1 MLITDKELKRIV
13 SNNRNMQTG
22 RQYYQKNYVKKINI
36 YYEPLFEDYVIEGIV
51 DNGSYE
57 DKCMISV
64 DSQNQIFDY
73 DCDCYW
79 CTADSAC
86 GHIAAILLKV
96 QELSPDNFPFEY
108 RDQEQN
114 KDSFAQRLAEI
125 RRNHE
130 EAILKGEMATT
141 KNIINDFKDTK
152 ISAFNLINQ
161 DKEIDLE
168 PMIVVRIDGA
178 FIKFKV
184 GNDKK
189 YIIKNIPDFLNNIS
203 NNNYVE
209 YGKRLGFLHNIEV
222 FSDDAKKIIDLMK
235 YCLVVYERYCH
246 EYYYN
251 VPKTTNEIKILS
263 ESIDIIY
270 DTLKDLKYNSS
281 ILIYQ
286 ENQLPTIDIKESGK
300 YFLLK
305 IENIDQICGNKNIY
319 KIDDNKIGV
328 TKLDNNGK
336 AAKFIHHCLQKREL
350 YLSKEA
356 VDDFHKYI
364 LDDIKKYFNLTGD
377 ELTNNISDNEILTLY
392 GDINDSEQICVYLKS
407 EQDKQIIYS
416 FDHDG
421 KVTSVNFDLIEN
433 YLKEISDVVDYEKHA
448 IYINLENEK
457 AYTFL
462 NQGLPFL
469 ADYCEIMVS
478 EALKKI
484 GKKSQFNISVGVTI
498 ENDLLAI
505 DVESIDIPS
514 EELAAVLSSY
524 QRKKKFHRLKNGKLL
539 YLDSNELEELD
550 DFMNNYNLKPKMLE
564 DGHLDLNVYRA
575 FSIENNVE
583 NSKYLNFDRSD
594 IFKEVIN
601 NFRNIKKTNYILSK
615 NYDNILRDYQKY
627 GYQWLQSISAYGF
640 GGILADDMGLGKT
653 LQIIALLDENR
664 HADKTSLVICPSS
677 LLLNW
682 QDEIHKFS
690 SNLTCQCVNGSLQKR
705 KAAIDAF
712 NDVDILITTYDYI
725 RRDYKLYQ
733 NHQFEYLVID
743 EAQYIKNPKTK
754 NAASVKTIK
763 AKHRF
768 ALTGTPIEN
777 SLAELWSIFDFLM
790 PDYLFNYHYFQ
801 THYETPIVK
810 NHDEQK
816 QQELKKLISPFIL
829 RRNKKDVL
837 TELPEKIEK
846 TITLEFNE
854 EEHKLYLANLVQV
867 NKSLQEQLNYEKV
880 DRIAILA
887 MLTRL
892 RQICCE
898 PRVLYENITHISSK
912 LEGCLDLIRNFQG
925 NNQKVLLFSSFTA
938 VLDLIIQELKKENI
952 SYYKLTGDT
961 KKEERHR
968 LVKQFQ
974 NDETTVFLISL
985 KAGGTGL
992 NLTAAEAVIHFDPW
1006 WNMSAQ
1012 NQATD
1017 RAHRI
1022 GQQNIV
1028 TVYKLVMKDS
1038 IEEKILELQNKKKNL
1053 ADSFVEGNEGTIT
1066 SMSTDEII
1074 ELFKV

>member
-1 MLITDKELKRIV
+1 MKHLKR
-13 SNNRNMQTG
+13 
-22 RQYYQKNYVKKINI
+22 
-36 YYEPLFEDYVIEGIV
+36 
-51 DNGSYE
+51 
-57 DKCMISV
+57 SV
-64 DSQNQIFDY
+64 
-73 DCDCYW
+73 
-79 CTADSAC
+79 
-86 GHIAAILLKV
+86 
-96 QELSPDNFPFEY
+96 
-108 RDQEQN
+108 
-114 KDSFAQRLAEI
+114 
-125 RRNHE
+125 
-130 EAILKGEMATT
+130 
-141 KNIINDFKDTK
+141 
-152 ISAFNLINQ
+152 
-161 DKEIDLE
+161 
-168 PMIVVRIDGA
+168 
-178 FIKFKV
+178 
-184 GNDKK
+184 
-189 YIIKNIPDFLNNIS
+189 
-203 NNNYVE
+203 
-209 YGKRLGFLHNIEV
+209 
-222 FSDDAKKIIDLMK
+222 
-235 YCLVVYERYCH
+235 
-246 EYYYN
+246 
-251 VPKTTNEIKILS
+251 
-263 ESIDIIY
+263 
-270 DTLKDLKYNSS
+270 
-281 ILIYQ
+281 
-286 ENQLPTIDIKESGK
+286 
-300 YFLLK
+300 
-305 IENIDQICGNKNIY
+305 
-319 KIDDNKIGV
+319 
-328 TKLDNNGK
+328 
-336 AAKFIHHCLQKREL
+336 
-350 YLSKEA
+350 
-356 VDDFHKYI
+356 
-364 LDDIKKYFNLTGD
+364 
-377 ELTNNISDNEILTLY
+377 
-392 GDINDSEQICVYLKS
+392 
-407 EQDKQIIYS
+407 
-416 FDHDG
+416 
-421 KVTSVNFDLIEN
+421 
-433 YLKEISDVVDYEKHA
+433 
-448 IYINLENEK
+448 
-457 AYTFL
+457 
-462 NQGLPFL
+462 
-469 ADYCEIMVS
+469 
-478 EALKKI
+478 
-484 GKKSQFNISVGVTI
+484 SQFNISVGITI

-601 NFRNIKKTNYILSK
+601 NFRNIKKTNYPLSK

-733 NHQFEYLVID
+733 DHQFEYLVID

>member
-1 MLITDKELKRIV
+1 M
-13 SNNRNMQTG
+13 
-22 RQYYQKNYVKKINI
+22 
-36 YYEPLFEDYVIEGIV
+36 
-51 DNGSYE
+51 
-57 DKCMISV
+57 
-64 DSQNQIFDY
+64 
-73 DCDCYW
+73 
-79 CTADSAC
+79 
-86 GHIAAILLKV
+86 
-96 QELSPDNFPFEY
+96 
-108 RDQEQN
+108 
-114 KDSFAQRLAEI
+114 
-125 RRNHE
+125 
-130 EAILKGEMATT
+130 
-141 KNIINDFKDTK
+141 
-152 ISAFNLINQ
+152 
-161 DKEIDLE
+161 
-168 PMIVVRIDGA
+168 
-178 FIKFKV
+178 
-184 GNDKK
+184 
-189 YIIKNIPDFLNNIS
+189 
-203 NNNYVE
+203 
-209 YGKRLGFLHNIEV
+209 
-222 FSDDAKKIIDLMK
+222 
-235 YCLVVYERYCH
+235 
-246 EYYYN
+246 
-251 VPKTTNEIKILS
+251 
-263 ESIDIIY
+263 
-270 DTLKDLKYNSS
+270 
-281 ILIYQ
+281 
-286 ENQLPTIDIKESGK
+286 
-300 YFLLK
+300 K

-350 YLSKEA
+350 YLSKED

-364 LDDIKKYFNLTGD
+364 LNDIKQYFNFTGD

-484 GKKSQFNISVGVTI
+484 GKKSQFNISVGITI

-583 NSKYLNFDRSD
+583 NSKYLNFDHSD

-601 NFRNIKKTNYILSK
+601 NFRNIKKTNYPLSK

-733 NHQFEYLVID
+733 DHQFEYLVID

>member
-1 MLITDKELKRIV
+1 
-13 SNNRNMQTG
+13 
-22 RQYYQKNYVKKINI
+22 
-36 YYEPLFEDYVIEGIV
+36 
-51 DNGSYE
+51 
-57 DKCMISV
+57 
-64 DSQNQIFDY
+64 
-73 DCDCYW
+73 
-79 CTADSAC
+79 
-86 GHIAAILLKV
+86 
-96 QELSPDNFPFEY
+96 
-108 RDQEQN
+108 
-114 KDSFAQRLAEI
+114 
-125 RRNHE
+125 
-130 EAILKGEMATT
+130 
-141 KNIINDFKDTK
+141 
-152 ISAFNLINQ
+152 
-161 DKEIDLE
+161 
-168 PMIVVRIDGA
+168 
-178 FIKFKV
+178 
-184 GNDKK
+184 
-189 YIIKNIPDFLNNIS
+189 
-203 NNNYVE
+203 
-209 YGKRLGFLHNIEV
+209 
-222 FSDDAKKIIDLMK
+222 
-235 YCLVVYERYCH
+235 
-246 EYYYN
+246 
-251 VPKTTNEIKILS
+251 
-263 ESIDIIY
+263 
-270 DTLKDLKYNSS
+270 
-281 ILIYQ
+281 
-286 ENQLPTIDIKESGK
+286 
-300 YFLLK
+300 
-305 IENIDQICGNKNIY
+305 
-319 KIDDNKIGV
+319 
-328 TKLDNNGK
+328 
-336 AAKFIHHCLQKREL
+336 
-350 YLSKEA
+350 
-356 VDDFHKYI
+356 
-364 LDDIKKYFNLTGD
+364 
-377 ELTNNISDNEILTLY
+377 
-392 GDINDSEQICVYLKS
+392 
-407 EQDKQIIYS
+407 
-416 FDHDG
+416 
-421 KVTSVNFDLIEN
+421 
-433 YLKEISDVVDYEKHA
+433 
-448 IYINLENEK
+448 
-457 AYTFL
+457 
-462 NQGLPFL
+462 
-469 ADYCEIMVS
+469 MVS
-478 EALKKI
+478 EALKNI
-484 GKKSQFNISVGVTI
+484 GKKSQFNISIGVTI

-550 DFMNNYNLKPKMLE
+550 DFMNDYNLKPKMLE

-575 FSIENNVE
+575 FSIENKAE
-583 NSKYLNFDRSD
+583 NSEHLNFDRSD
-594 IFKEVIN
+594 IFKEVID
-601 NFRNIKKTNYILSK
+601 NFRNIKKTNYPLSK

-690 SNLTCQCVNGSLQKR
+690 LNLTCQCVNGSLQKR
-705 KAAIDAF
+705 KAAINAF

-725 RRDYKLYQ
+725 RRDYELYQ
-733 NHQFEYLVID
+733 DHQFEYLIID

-938 VLDLIIQELKKENI
+938 VLDLIIQELEKENI

-974 NDETTVFLISL
+974 NDDTTVFLISL

>member
-1 MLITDKELKRIV
+1 MFFK
-13 SNNRNMQTG
+13 
-22 RQYYQKNYVKKINI
+22 
-36 YYEPLFEDYVIEGIV
+36 LF
-51 DNGSYE
+51 
-57 DKCMISV
+57 
-64 DSQNQIFDY
+64 
-73 DCDCYW
+73 
-79 CTADSAC
+79 
-86 GHIAAILLKV
+86 
-96 QELSPDNFPFEY
+96 
-108 RDQEQN
+108 
-114 KDSFAQRLAEI
+114 
-125 RRNHE
+125 
-130 EAILKGEMATT
+130 
-141 KNIINDFKDTK
+141 
-152 ISAFNLINQ
+152 
-161 DKEIDLE
+161 
-168 PMIVVRIDGA
+168 
-178 FIKFKV
+178 
-184 GNDKK
+184 
-189 YIIKNIPDFLNNIS
+189 
-203 NNNYVE
+203 
-209 YGKRLGFLHNIEV
+209 
-222 FSDDAKKIIDLMK
+222 
-235 YCLVVYERYCH
+235 
-246 EYYYN
+246 
-251 VPKTTNEIKILS
+251 
-263 ESIDIIY
+263 
-270 DTLKDLKYNSS
+270 
-281 ILIYQ
+281 
-286 ENQLPTIDIKESGK
+286 
-300 YFLLK
+300 
-305 IENIDQICGNKNIY
+305 
-319 KIDDNKIGV
+319 
-328 TKLDNNGK
+328 
-336 AAKFIHHCLQKREL
+336 
-350 YLSKEA
+350 
-356 VDDFHKYI
+356 
-364 LDDIKKYFNLTGD
+364 
-377 ELTNNISDNEILTLY
+377 
-392 GDINDSEQICVYLKS
+392 
-407 EQDKQIIYS
+407 
-416 FDHDG
+416 
-421 KVTSVNFDLIEN
+421 
-433 YLKEISDVVDYEKHA
+433 
-448 IYINLENEK
+448 
-457 AYTFL
+457 
-462 NQGLPFL
+462 
-469 ADYCEIMVS
+469 
-478 EALKKI
+478 
-484 GKKSQFNISVGVTI
+484 
-498 ENDLLAI
+498 
-505 DVESIDIPS
+505 
-514 EELAAVLSSY
+514 
-524 QRKKKFHRLKNGKLL
+524 
-539 YLDSNELEELD
+539 
-550 DFMNNYNLKPKMLE
+550 
-564 DGHLDLNVYRA
+564 
-575 FSIENNVE
+575 
-583 NSKYLNFDRSD
+583 
-594 IFKEVIN
+594 
-601 NFRNIKKTNYILSK
+601 
-615 NYDNILRDYQKY
+615 
-627 GYQWLQSISAYGF
+627 
-640 GGILADDMGLGKT
+640 
-653 LQIIALLDENR
+653 ALLDENR

-705 KAAIDAF
+705 KAAINAF

-733 NHQFEYLVID
+733 DHQFEYLVID

-829 RRNKKDVL
+829 RRNKK
-837 TELPEKIEK
+837 
-846 TITLEFNE
+846 
-854 EEHKLYLANLVQV
+854 V

-938 VLDLIIQELKKENI
+938 VLDLIIQELEKENI
-952 SYYKLTGDT
+952 SCYKLTGDT

-974 NDETTVFLISL
+974 NDDTTVFLISL

>member
-1 MLITDKELKRIV
+1 MKLLKR
-13 SNNRNMQTG
+13 
-22 RQYYQKNYVKKINI
+22 
-36 YYEPLFEDYVIEGIV
+36 
-51 DNGSYE
+51 
-57 DKCMISV
+57 SV
-64 DSQNQIFDY
+64 
-73 DCDCYW
+73 
-79 CTADSAC
+79 
-86 GHIAAILLKV
+86 
-96 QELSPDNFPFEY
+96 
-108 RDQEQN
+108 
-114 KDSFAQRLAEI
+114 
-125 RRNHE
+125 
-130 EAILKGEMATT
+130 
-141 KNIINDFKDTK
+141 
-152 ISAFNLINQ
+152 
-161 DKEIDLE
+161 
-168 PMIVVRIDGA
+168 
-178 FIKFKV
+178 
-184 GNDKK
+184 
-189 YIIKNIPDFLNNIS
+189 
-203 NNNYVE
+203 
-209 YGKRLGFLHNIEV
+209 
-222 FSDDAKKIIDLMK
+222 
-235 YCLVVYERYCH
+235 
-246 EYYYN
+246 
-251 VPKTTNEIKILS
+251 
-263 ESIDIIY
+263 
-270 DTLKDLKYNSS
+270 
-281 ILIYQ
+281 
-286 ENQLPTIDIKESGK
+286 
-300 YFLLK
+300 
-305 IENIDQICGNKNIY
+305 
-319 KIDDNKIGV
+319 
-328 TKLDNNGK
+328 
-336 AAKFIHHCLQKREL
+336 
-350 YLSKEA
+350 
-356 VDDFHKYI
+356 
-364 LDDIKKYFNLTGD
+364 
-377 ELTNNISDNEILTLY
+377 
-392 GDINDSEQICVYLKS
+392 
-407 EQDKQIIYS
+407 
-416 FDHDG
+416 
-421 KVTSVNFDLIEN
+421 
-433 YLKEISDVVDYEKHA
+433 
-448 IYINLENEK
+448 
-457 AYTFL
+457 
-462 NQGLPFL
+462 
-469 ADYCEIMVS
+469 
-478 EALKKI
+478 
-484 GKKSQFNISVGVTI
+484 KSQFNISVGITI

-601 NFRNIKKTNYILSK
+601 NFRNIKKTNYPLSK

-733 NHQFEYLVID
+733 DHQFEYLVID

>member
-1 MLITDKELKRIV
+1 MLITDKELKRV
-13 SNNRNMQTG
+13 VCDYRNMQTG

-36 YYEPLFEDYVIEGIV
+36 YYEYLFDDYIIKGIV
-51 DNGSYE
+51 DNGNYE
-57 DKCMISV
+57 NECMITI
-64 DSQNQIFDY
+64 DNNNKIIDY
-73 DCDCYW
+73 ECDCYW
-79 CTADSAC
+79 CSTDSAC

-96 QELSPDNFPFEY
+96 QELSPDVYPFEY
-108 RDQEQN
+108 YNDIQEN
-114 KDSFAQRLAEI
+114 SYAQRLAEI
-125 RRNHE
+125 RRKKE
-130 EAILKGEMATT
+130 EEVLKNELSMT
-141 KNIINDFKDTK
+141 KNIISDFKDIKTK
-152 ISAFNLINQ
+152 SFNLIKQNE
-161 DKEIDLE
+161 KIDLE
-168 PMIVVRIDGA
+168 IQ
-178 FIKFKV
+178 IKVKYGEAYLKFRV

-189 YIIKNIPDFLNNIS
+189 YAIKNIPDFLNAIS
-203 NNNYVE
+203 NSKYVE
-209 YGKRLGFLHNIEV
+209 YGKQLCFVHNRDI
-222 FSDDAKKIIDLMK
+222 FSDEAKKIIDLIK
-235 YCLVVYERYCH
+235 YCIAAYEQSYFG
-246 EYYYN
+246 YYYGGSR
-251 VPKTTNEIKILS
+251 VTNEIRILS
-263 ESIDIIY
+263 ENIDIIY
-270 DTLKDLKYNSS
+270 ETVKDLNNNAIIS
-281 ILIYQ
+281 IYQ
-286 ENQLPTIDIKESGK
+286 CNHLPTIDVEKSDK
-300 YFLLK
+300 FYLLR
-305 IENIDQICGNKNIY
+305 IQDVDGICGSKDLY
-319 KIDDNKIGV
+319 KIDDNKIGI
-328 TKLDNNGK
+328 TKLDNDGK
-336 AAKFIHHCLQKREL
+336 AIKFIQHCLQKGGL
-350 YLSKEA
+350 YLSEED
-356 VDDFHKYI
+356 VDDFYKYI
-364 LDDIKKYFNLTGD
+364 LNDIKQYFNLTGD
-377 ELTNNISDNEILTLY
+377 KLISNVANDESITLYAEINEI
-392 GDINDSEQICVYLKS
+392 EQISVYLEEKRNHH
-407 EQDKQIIYS
+407 IIYS
-416 FDHDG
+416 FDHEG
-421 KVTSVNFDLIEN
+421 EATSVNFDLIEN
-433 YLKEISDVVDYEKHA
+433 YLKDISDVIDYEKHC

-457 AYTFL
+457 AFTFL

-469 ADYCEIMVS
+469 ANYCEIMVS

-505 DVESIDIPS
+505 DLESIDIPS
-514 EELAAVLSSY
+514 EELTAVLSSY
-524 QRKKKFHRLKNGKLL
+524 QRKKKFHRLKNGQLL

-550 DFMNNYNLKPKMLE
+550 NFMNDYNLKPQMFE

-575 FSIENNVE
+575 FSIDNQAEKSN
-583 NSKYLNFDRSD
+583 YINFDRSE
-594 IFKEVIN
+594 IFKETID
-601 NFRNIKKTNYILSK
+601 NFRDIRRDGYVLSK
-615 NYDNILRDYQKY
+615 KYNNILRDYQKF

-664 HADKTSLVICPSS
+664 STDKTSLVICPSS

-690 SNLTCQCVNGSLQKR
+690 TTLTCQCVYGSLQKR
-705 KAAIDAF
+705 KLAIDAF

-733 NHQFEYLVID
+733 DYQFEYLILD

-754 NAASVKTIK
+754 NAFSVKTLK

-801 THYETPIVK
+801 SHYETPIVK

-829 RRNKKDVL
+829 RRNKKEVL

-846 TITLEFNE
+846 TISLEFNKE
-854 EEHKLYLANLVQV
+854 EQKLYLANLVQV
-867 NKSLQEQLNYEKV
+867 NKDLQKQLNYEKI

-898 PRVLYENITHISSK
+898 PRVLYENITNISSK

-925 NNQKVLLFSSFTA
+925 NNQKVLLFSSFTS
-938 VLDLIIQELKKENI
+938 VLDLIIEELEKEQI

-968 LVKQFQ
+968 LVNQFQ
-974 NDETTVFLISL
+974 SDNTIVFLISL

-1022 GQQNIV
+1022 GQQNVV

-1038 IEEKILELQNKKKNL
+1038 IEEKILDLQNKKKNL
-1053 ADSFVEGNEGTIT
+1053 ADSFVEGNEGGIT
-1066 SMSTDEII
+1066 SMSTDDII